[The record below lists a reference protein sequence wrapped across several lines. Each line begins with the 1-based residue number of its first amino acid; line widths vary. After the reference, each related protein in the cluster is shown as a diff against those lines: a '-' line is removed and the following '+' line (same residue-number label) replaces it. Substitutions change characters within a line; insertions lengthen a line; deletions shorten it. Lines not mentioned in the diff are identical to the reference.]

1 MKKKIVYIAHPIA
14 TDEKFTVE
22 QNIAD
27 ILRII
32 KNINIGKDFSLFLSS
47 GLCDKDNFPEF
58 QISVIPLAPY
68 IGDVL
73 AMNDAVAHERKRGID
88 NGIAIIET
96 GVFDE
101 LWLTGHKLSLGMQEE
116 VRLFKLQGK
125 PIINL
130 IDKI

>member
-1 MKKKIVYIAHPIA
+1 MKTKIVYIAHPVA
-14 TDEKFTVE
+14 TDEKFTTE

-32 KNINIGKDFSLFLSS
+32 RNINLGDKPIFPDFE
-47 GLCDKDNFPEF
+47 G
-58 QISVIPLAPY
+58 VIIPIAPY
-68 IGDVL
+68 LGDVL
-73 AMNDAVAHERKRGID
+73 AMDDSVANERKKGID
-88 NGIAIIET
+88 NGIAIIKT

-116 VRLFKLQGK
+116 VNLFKLQGK

-130 IDKI
+130 IGKI

>member
-14 TDEKFTVE
+14 TDEKFTVD
-22 QNIAD
+22 QNVAD

-32 KNINIGKDFSLFLSS
+32 KNINLGDRPMSDDCEEMIVPVASYL
-47 GLCDKDNFPEF
+47 
-58 QISVIPLAPY
+58 
-68 IGDVL
+68 GDVL